1 MTEEERIKLRES
13 AIPGIKKAS
22 IEGSKLEKHI
32 REQLTKAGYVIEYH
46 KKGIVPNSNLEVD
59 IYLPELGAAIEID
72 GPSHFL
78 PIWGQDALNKTIKS
92 DNEKNGLLRYHG
104 IMVLRVS
111 QKKKTLSKKSM
122 RDTWHSIEKELKQIS
137 GKMPAKNNRFKEIKV

>member
-1 MTEEERIKLRES
+1 MTKS
-13 AIPGIKKAS
+13 
-22 IEGSKLEKHI
+22 
-32 REQLTKAGYVIEYH
+32 GYVIEYH

-59 IYLPELGAAIEID
+59 IYLPEMGTAIEID

-78 PIWGQDALNKTIKS
+78 PIWGQEALTKTIKS

-104 IMVLRVS
+104 VIVLRVA

-122 RDTWHSIEKELKQIS
+122 RDTWSAIEAELQKIS
-137 GKMPAKNNRFKEIKV
+137 EKRPSKNNRFKEIEV